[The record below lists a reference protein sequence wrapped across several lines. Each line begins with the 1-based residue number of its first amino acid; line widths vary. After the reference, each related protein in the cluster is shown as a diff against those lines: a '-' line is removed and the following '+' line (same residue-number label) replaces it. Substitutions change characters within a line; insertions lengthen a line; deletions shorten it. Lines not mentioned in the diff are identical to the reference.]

1 MTITNSVRKCGAAL
15 WLAVL
20 VTGLMPAVARAADVK
35 LEAVLVW
42 GTNDPKSSDPRLQP
56 VTEEI
61 AKKLACLPFK
71 YTNYFEVNRKH
82 FTLSSS
88 EITPVRMSR
97 DCTIEVKRLDRGKVE
112 VTLIGKGQPVG
123 KITQEIKKGK
133 SLVTG
138 GNAANSTAWFVVI
151 KQVD

>member
-1 MTITNSVRKCGAAL
+1 MPITNSVLKCGAAL

-20 VTGLMPAVARAADVK
+20 VTGLMPAAARADDMK

-42 GTNDPKSSDPRLQP
+42 GTNVPKSPDPNLKP
-56 VTEEI
+56 VGEEI
-61 AKKLACLPFK
+61 ARKLACLPFK

-82 FTLSSS
+82 FTLSAS
-88 EITPVRMSR
+88 EVTPVQMSR
-97 DCTIEVKRLDRGKVE
+97 DCTIEVKRLDRGRVE
-112 VTLIGKGQPVG
+112 VTLIGKGQSVG

-138 GNAANSTAWFVVI
+138 GNAANATAWFVVI